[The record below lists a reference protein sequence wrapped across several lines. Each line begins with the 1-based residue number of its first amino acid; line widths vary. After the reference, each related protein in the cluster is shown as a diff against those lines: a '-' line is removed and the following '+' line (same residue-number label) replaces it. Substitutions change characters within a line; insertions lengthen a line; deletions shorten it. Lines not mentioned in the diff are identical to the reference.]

1 MLRLCAD
8 CERHVR
14 ATDTTCPYCG
24 GTASK
29 GVPAPMSGSRKALYA
44 GIGVFVL
51 SSTDGCSSIAVYGAV
66 CEPEDSCT
74 TSVPTATPDAE
85 APPSRFKVP
94 EKCERGYPAQ
104 TPSTG
109 GLGAGRGSC
118 TEDEIKG
125 LRDACF
131 GQDPRGTTCRAEA
144 MAHAKCSSCVFGTET
159 PFASSTLGAWL
170 VTEQQQGPNRAACR
184 ALQAGRPD
192 CVVSVTL
199 SSFCLEA
206 VCGGCFESRASC
218 ESAARERAC
227 GGLVS
232 ASCEEAAQVRADDPC
247 GPLVLAGPLGLDG
260 RSARDLENVAMRLC
274 GPLPSASDA
283 GTDARPADASGD

>member
-14 ATDTTCPYCG
+14 ASEMVCPYCG
-24 GTASK
+24 GADSK
-29 GVPAPMSGSRKALYA
+29 KVPAAVRGNRNALYV
-44 GIGVFVL
+44 GVGVL
-51 SSTDGCSSIAVYGAV
+51 VFAASDAACTQAVYGAPV
-66 CEPEDSCT
+66 EPCDCPQIDALDSG
-74 TSVPTATPDAE
+74 
-85 APPSRFKVP
+85 APEGRQPVRVP
-94 EKCERGYPAQ
+94 EKCERNYPAQ

-109 GLGAGRGSC
+109 GLGGGRGSC
-118 TEDEIKG
+118 TQDEIG
-125 LRDACF
+125 RLREACF
-131 GQDPRGTTCRAEA
+131 GTGTSCLTETK
-144 MAHAKCSSCVFGTET
+144 AHSRCSSCLFGTDT
-159 PFASSTLGAWL
+159 PLESSTLGAWL
-170 VTEQQQGPNRAACR
+170 VTPQQQGPNRAACR
-184 ALQAGRPD
+184 AMAAGRPD

-206 VCGGCFESRASC
+206 VCGGCLESRASC
-218 ESAARERAC
+218 ESAARQRAC

-232 ASCEEAAQVRADDPC
+232 ASCEEAAQARADDPC
-247 GPLVLAGPLGLDG
+247 GPPGLAVPLGLDG